1 MSDSVVRLTVNSTE
15 YDAKLKRAAEGL
27 QRFADGCRK
36 VGGTLEVVEKDT
48 LDYVRAIGQMETHS
62 RTATGK
68 LNEMKKAFVEFS
80 SVYRNMTEAE
90 KQSPIGRALA
100 QSLDQLKVRISDSK
114 NQLAEIN
121 RELSGS
127 KFGQF
132 GTVIDSVGQKFGIT
146 GNLTEML
153 TSKTALLTGTIGA
166 VGTAVAYATKEWAA
180 YNQELAKQDQITTVT
195 TGLKG
200 DDAERMTSA
209 MRALGRTYGA
219 DFRQA
224 VNAANTLMSQFGATG
239 DEAIQ
244 LLRDGMQGMI
254 MGDAPKL
261 LQMIQQFAPA
271 FRDAGVSAS
280 QLVAVI
286 QNSEGGLFTDQN
298 MNAIVMGI
306 KNIRLM
312 TKQTSE
318 ALAKF
323 GIDGQEM
330 SRKMSDGTLSVFD
343 ALKQVMSQLKDV
355 DSGSQTAGEVMQAV
369 FGRTG
374 AMAGTN
380 LAKAIETLNTD
391 LAQTKKQTGELGDS
405 LAKLQQANESLEVAI
420 RNCFGY
426 DGWEVMANGIKTDL
440 VLALSNVLEITN
452 QIKESWVGQITGTIF
467 DSIIEGAKRS
477 LGPLTT
483 VYEIL
488 TKIKLGGGGQEGIGY
503 SDIEKRIANISKLG
517 TKEEREKQY
526 NLAIDEI
533 NRKINNLG
541 KDRWRK
547 NADGST
553 SNYILNAEEQAKNRE
568 ALERRRQILEI
579 RRESIINGTANTPS
593 KPTPLATTGGSGKTE
608 TVYAEGSIA
617 AQAKLV
623 SDLTKKWNEAGGDMQ
638 NGYLHQLVVAE
649 KKLKEMLDQQ
659 KAVKEMLTNEP
670 AKAASPIG
678 LADGMT
684 KSMKEI
690 EDELAKNPIKLHVE
704 IDTEKVKSIQKMAQI
719 QKTLGN
725 VADAANSIG
734 QAFNSI
740 EDPAAKVAGTV
751 AAAIATIALGY
762 ASATKYAAEVGGPWG
777 WIAFAATGLATMLST
792 ISSIHSATGYSEGGM
807 IKGNSYS
814 GDLIPA
820 NGGMIGLNAGEV
832 VLNRAQQNT
841 LASEL
846 QGNNMSNMRLVARV
860 KGTDLLFSLENT
872 LQMHGYGKIA
882 TWG

>member
-1 MSDSVVRLTVNSTE
+1 MADNLVRLRLESSE
-15 YDAKLKRAAEGL
+15 YDQKLKRAAEGL
-27 QRFADGCRK
+27 QRYADGCRK

-90 KQSPIGRALA
+90 KQSPVGRALA
-100 QSLDQLKVRISDSK
+100 QSLDQLKVRINDSK

-132 GTVIDSVGQKFGIT
+132 GTVIDNVGQKFGIT

-271 FRDAGVSAS
+271 FHDAGVSAS

-306 KNIRLM
+306 RNIRLM
-312 TKQTSE
+312 TKRTSE
-318 ALAKF
+318 ALAKL

-355 DSGSQTAGEVMQAV
+355 NSGSQTAGEVMQAV

-553 SNYILNAEEQAKNRE
+553 SNYILSAEEQAKNRE

-579 RRESIINGTANTPS
+579 RRESIINGTANTPT

-623 SDLTKKWNEAGGDMQ
+623 SDLTKKWNEAGEDMR
-638 NGYLHQLVVAE
+638 NGYLYQLIEAE
-649 KKLKEMLDQQ
+649 KKLKEMKDEQ
-659 KAVKEMLTNEP
+659 AAIKEMKELGTVSGVSAQSITEQMFP
-670 AKAASPIG
+670 
-678 LADGMT
+678 T
-684 KSMKEI
+684 KSIKDLQGLKIELKLPKDKTEASFTKEVGAMAGGISQMVGGI
-690 EDELAKNPIKLHVE
+690 EALGIELPEGLKSAVE
-704 IDTEKVKSIQKMAQI
+704 GISSLITIVS
-719 QKTLGN
+719 G
-725 VADAANSIG
+725 
-734 QAFNSI
+734 
-740 EDPAAKVAGTV
+740 
-751 AAAIATIALGY
+751 IATIVTAIEALTAADTIIPFARGGIVPHAANGY
-762 ASATKYAAEVGGPWG
+762 FVP
-777 WIAFAATGLATMLST
+777 
-792 ISSIHSATGYSEGGM
+792 
-807 IKGNSYS
+807 GNNYS
-814 GDLIPA
+814 GDTTPIMA
-820 NGGMIGLNAGEV
+820 NAGEL
-832 VLNRAQQNT
+832 VLNKAQQST

-846 QGNNMSNMRLVARV
+846 QNGGNRIQVIGRLSGEQLFLCAENWAKRTG
-860 KGTDLLFSLENT
+860 KGEFV
-872 LQMHGYGKIA
+872 
-882 TWG
+882 TWR

>member
-503 SDIEKRIANISKLG
+503 SDIENALPTSANSEPK
-517 TKEEREKQY
+517 KSAK
-526 NLAIDEI
+526 
-533 NRKINNLG
+533 
-541 KDRWRK
+541 
-547 NADGST
+547 
-553 SNYILNAEEQAKNRE
+553 SNTIL
-568 ALERRRQILEI
+568 L
-579 RRESIINGTANTPS
+579 
-593 KPTPLATTGGSGKTE
+593 
-608 TVYAEGSIA
+608 
-617 AQAKLV
+617 
-623 SDLTKKWNEAGGDMQ
+623 
-638 NGYLHQLVVAE
+638 
-649 KKLKEMLDQQ
+649 
-659 KAVKEMLTNEP
+659 
-670 AKAASPIG
+670 
-678 LADGMT
+678 
-684 KSMKEI
+684 SMK
-690 EDELAKNPIKLHVE
+690 
-704 IDTEKVKSIQKMAQI
+704 
-719 QKTLGN
+719 
-725 VADAANSIG
+725 SIG
-734 QAFNSI
+734 R
-740 EDPAAKVAGTV
+740 
-751 AAAIATIALGY
+751 
-762 ASATKYAAEVGGPWG
+762 
-777 WIAFAATGLATMLST
+777 ST
-792 ISSIHSATGYSEGGM
+792 IS
-807 IKGNSYS
+807 
-814 GDLIPA
+814 
-820 NGGMIGLNAGEV
+820 
-832 VLNRAQQNT
+832 
-841 LASEL
+841 
-846 QGNNMSNMRLVARV
+846 V
-860 KGTDLLFSLENT
+860 KTVGAKMPMAAPRTIS
-872 LQMHGYGKIA
+872 
-882 TWG
+882 

>member
-27 QRFADGCRK
+27 QRFAEGCRK

-80 SVYRNMTEAE
+80 TVYRSMTEAE
-90 KQSPIGRALA
+90 KQSPVGRAMA
-100 QSLDQLKVRISDSK
+100 QSLDQLKVRINDSK

-209 MRALGRTYGA
+209 MRALSRTYGA

-271 FRDAGVSAS
+271 FHDAGVSAS
-280 QLVAVI
+280 KLVAVI
-286 QNSEGGLFTDQN
+286 QNSEGGIFTDQN

-312 TKQTSE
+312 TKQTSD
-318 ALAKF
+318 ALAKM
-323 GIDGQEM
+323 GIDGQ
-330 SRKMSDGTLSVFD
+330 KMSEQLSSGSLTVFD
-343 ALKQVMSQLKDV
+343 ALKQVSSQLKDV
-355 DSGSQTAGEVMQAV
+355 DSNSQTAGEVMQTV
-369 FGRTG
+369 FGRQG

-380 LAKAIETLNTD
+380 LAKAIEQLNTN
-391 LAQTKKQTGELGDS
+391 LEETKKQTGELGDS
-405 LAKLQQANESLEVAI
+405 LSKLQQANESLEVAI

-452 QIKESWVGQITGTIF
+452 QIKESWVGQISGTIF

-483 VYEIL
+483 IYEIL

-553 SNYILNAEEQAKNRE
+553 SNYILSAEEQAKNRE

-579 RRESIINGTANTPS
+579 RRESIINGTANTPT
-593 KPTPLATTGGSGKTE
+593 KPTPLATTGGSGGGNEITW
-608 TVYAEGSIA
+608 AEDSIK
-617 AQAKLV
+617 AQEVAV
-623 SDLTKKWNEAGGDMQ
+623 ADLRKQWNEAGEDMR
-638 NGYLHQLVVAE
+638 NGYLYQLMEAE
-649 KKLKEMLDQQ
+649 KKLKAMKDEQ
-659 KAVKEMLTNEP
+659 AGIKEMKELGTVSGVSAQSITEQMFP
-670 AKAASPIG
+670 
-678 LADGMT
+678 T
-684 KSMKEI
+684 KSIKDLQGLKIELKLPKDKTEASFTKEVGAMAGGISQMVGGI
-690 EDELAKNPIKLHVE
+690 E
-704 IDTEKVKSIQKMAQI
+704 
-719 QKTLGN
+719 TLG
-725 VADAANSIG
+725 
-734 QAFNSI
+734 I
-740 EDPAAKVAGTV
+740 EMPKGLKSAVEGISSLITIV
-751 AAAIATIALGY
+751 SGIATIVTAIEALTAADAIIPFARGGIVPHAANGY
-762 ASATKYAAEVGGPWG
+762 FVP
-777 WIAFAATGLATMLST
+777 
-792 ISSIHSATGYSEGGM
+792 
-807 IKGNSYS
+807 GNNYS
-814 GDLIPA
+814 GDTTPIMA
-820 NGGMIGLNAGEV
+820 NAGEL
-832 VLNRAQQNT
+832 VLNKAQQST

-846 QGNNMSNMRLVARV
+846 QNGGNRIQVIGRLSGEQLFLCAENWAKRTG
-860 KGTDLLFSLENT
+860 KGEFV
-872 LQMHGYGKIA
+872 
-882 TWG
+882 TWR

>member
-1 MSDSVVRLTVNSTE
+1 MADNIVRLRLESSE
-15 YDAKLKRAAEGL
+15 YDQKLKRAAEGL

-62 RTATGK
+62 RTVTGK

-90 KQSPIGRALA
+90 KQSPVGRALA
-100 QSLDQLKVRISDSK
+100 QSLDQLKVRINDSK

-132 GTVIDSVGQKFGIT
+132 GTMIDNFGQKFGIT

-209 MRALGRTYGA
+209 MRALSRTYGA

-244 LLRDGMQGMI
+244 MLRDGMQGMI

-271 FRDAGVSAS
+271 FHDAGVSAS

-318 ALAKF
+318 ALAKL

-553 SNYILNAEEQAKNRE
+553 SNYILSAEEQAKNRE

-623 SDLTKKWNEAGGDMQ
+623 SDLTKKWNEAAGDMQ
-638 NGYLHQLVVAE
+638 NGYLHQLVEAE
-649 KKLKEMLDQQ
+649 KKLKEMQDQQ
-659 KAVKEMLTNEP
+659 KAVKEMLTNGP
-670 AKAASPIG
+670 AKAISPIG

-719 QKTLGN
+719 QKTLSN
-725 VADAANSIG
+725 VADAASSIG

-751 AAAIATIALGY
+751 AQAIATMALAY
-762 ASATKYAAEVGGPWG
+762 AQASAATSNEGWG
-777 WIAFAATGLATMLST
+777 WIAFAATGLATMMSS
-792 ISSIHSATGYSEGGM
+792 ISAIHSATGYSEGGM

-846 QGNNMSNMRLVARV
+846 QGNNIGNMRLVARV

-872 LQMHGYGKIA
+872 LQMQGYGKIA